1 MTDVLRNILGKASR
15 AAGGSLRLLLL
26 VAIIAGFYLTPVA
39 KTYAAHKGTDGALDD
54 PAHVALLKNIIIE
67 TWLPAY
73 NLMTQQFTVAMM
85 HQMVMLGAF
94 FDAKQQLETQ
104 TLMQQMMAEA
114 HKDYHPSMQM
124 CRIGTNTRSLT
135 ASEARYRA
143 NAQAIEAGL
152 MQRETLSANAPTS
165 AGPDSD
171 KRSRLQK
178 FADTYCDIRDNNNQL
193 APICGNSGGP
203 DTRVNKDVDYTRMI
217 ENTLTLDI
225 NFVEPP
231 FAPATDDEEDV
242 MSLAYNLFA
251 HDTFTRIPERH
262 LMQDYGKDELLDTRS
277 VHAMRS
283 VVFNSYAHIVGM
295 RARGSEEEGQ
305 VGPFMKSIL
314 VEMGVPEAE
323 VNLFLGKF
331 PSYFA
336 QMEVL
341 TKKLYQNPTFFTQL
355 YEKPA
360 NVDRIGASMQAI
372 KLMQDRDRFE
382 SALRREMLISLIL
395 ELKLREEQKNISNN
409 ILTSVSSFLG
419 DPVQ

>member
-1 MTDVLRNILGKASR
+1 MLNGVKRFITKMKE
-15 AAGGSLRLLLL
+15 AAGGGPRLALLAVL
-26 VAIIAGFYLTPVA
+26 LAGLCLSPVSG
-39 KTYAAHKGTDGALDD
+39 THAHKGGDDSLDD
-54 PAHVALLKNIIIE
+54 PGQVALLRDIIIN

-73 NLMTQQFTVAMM
+73 NLMTQQFTVVMM
-85 HQMVMLGAF
+85 HQMVILGAF

-104 TLMQQMMAEA
+104 TLLQQMMAEA

-124 CRIGTNTRSLT
+124 CRIGTNVRSLA

-143 NAQAIEAGL
+143 NTQILEAGL

-165 AGPDSD
+165 TGPDSD
-171 KRSRLQK
+171 KRSRLRK
-178 FADTYCDIRDNNNQL
+178 FASTYCDVNDNNGAL
-193 APICGNSGGP
+193 RPICVNGSGP
-203 DTRVNKDVDYTRMI
+203 SVRINKDVDYTRTI

-225 NFVEPP
+225 NFLEPP
-231 FAPATDDEEDV
+231 FAPATPDEEDV
-242 MSLAYNLFA
+242 VALAHNLFA

-283 VVFNSYAHIVGM
+283 VVFNSYSHIVGM
-295 RARGSEEEGQ
+295 RARGSEEPGQ
-305 VGPFMKSIL
+305 VGPFMKSIIA
-314 VEMGVPEAE
+314 EMRVPEGE
-323 VNLFLGKF
+323 INLFLGEF

-355 YEKPA
+355 YDKPA
-360 NVDRIGASMQAI
+360 NVDRIGVSIQAI
-372 KLMQDRDRFE
+372 KLMHDRDRFE

-419 DPVQ
+419 DPVE